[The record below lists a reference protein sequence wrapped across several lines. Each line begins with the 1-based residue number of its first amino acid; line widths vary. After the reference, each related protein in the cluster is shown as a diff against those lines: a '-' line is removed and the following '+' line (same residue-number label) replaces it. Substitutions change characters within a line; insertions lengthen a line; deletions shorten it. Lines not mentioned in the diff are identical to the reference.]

1 MSNNPNKYIAVSYR
15 LYVDGDNGR
24 EMVEEATAEQP
35 FHFISGF
42 GIALDAFEKK
52 LIDVPKGEDYEFSL
66 DKEEAYGDYV
76 AERVVE
82 LDREIFSIN
91 GHFDHE
97 HIYEDAVIP
106 LQNEE
111 GQRFFG
117 RVVEISEEKVK
128 VDLNHPLAGE
138 NLTFK
143 GTVLENREATSKEI
157 EHLVAHMSGGCGCG
171 CHHDHDGE
179 CNCDSDCDCGHDHH
193 EGCGC
198 GHCH

>member
-97 HIYEDAVIP
+97 HIYVDAIVP
-106 LQNEE
+106 LQNED
-111 GQRFFG
+111 GNHFYG
-117 RVVEISEEKVK
+117 KIVEIGEEKVK
-128 VDLNHPLAGE
+128 VGETLHFAG
-138 NLTFK
+138 K
-143 GTVLENREATSKEI
+143 VLENREATNEEI
-157 EHLVAHMSGGCGCG
+157 QGMINRMSGGCGCG
-171 CHHDHDGE
+171 CDHDHCGGDCGDHCGHE
-179 CNCDSDCDCGHDHH
+179 HGNGCDCGH
-193 EGCGC
+193 
-198 GHCH
+198 CH